1 MRGKSFRDAVVCVV
15 SATIALWAQNVTA
28 APPATDTKD
37 SAGISA
43 MFGRIT
49 QAFADKDANAILA
62 TCSDEAFLAVI
73 DRPEHPDGVVRVT
86 KEVLVTSGSMISLAP
101 TYERRFIRSWTW
113 QYAPDVAGTI
123 RTAVMLARPGA
134 GRMDHDFV
142 LMHYEQG
149 RWKVCF
155 SFPCFVQQRVIVE
168 EALPDGQGAKLGVK
182 SGDIV
187 LRYAGQDIFAAVD
200 LVEAV
205 KKPPAGAAM
214 ALVLRRGDEQVVVQ
228 CQPGPLGLR
237 LDNRFEGDLGTKTL
251 IGAAATAHPA
261 AKPLADLC
269 TAMKARDVKGMIAA
283 TSQFG
288 YVGVHVPKPDEPSK
302 LVNSGNAQELFTA
315 DLKAIADMVKLE
327 TLQIEDIRLII
338 RGNLALASWQ
348 GKGQSAEG
356 KPLAVRSLGCLVC
369 FRGKWGL
376 VAEIAMGDES
386 IYRLGIEP
394 EKK

>member
-1 MRGKSFRDAVVCVV
+1 MGGKSFRDAVVCIL
-15 SATIALWAQNVTA
+15 SATTVLWARNVTA

-43 MFGRIT
+43 MLGRIT
-49 QAFADKDANAILA
+49 QAFADRDANAILA

-123 RTAVMLARPGA
+123 RTGVVLGRPGA

-168 EALPDGQGAKLGVK
+168 EPLPDGQGAKLGVK
-182 SGDIV
+182 PGDIV
-187 LRYAGQDIFAAVD
+187 LRYAGQDMFAARD

-261 AKPLADLC
+261 AKPIADLC
-269 TAMKARDVKGMIAA
+269 AAMKARDVKGMIAA
-283 TSQFG
+283 TSQLG
-288 YVGVHVPKPDEPSK
+288 YVGVHVPKPDEASK